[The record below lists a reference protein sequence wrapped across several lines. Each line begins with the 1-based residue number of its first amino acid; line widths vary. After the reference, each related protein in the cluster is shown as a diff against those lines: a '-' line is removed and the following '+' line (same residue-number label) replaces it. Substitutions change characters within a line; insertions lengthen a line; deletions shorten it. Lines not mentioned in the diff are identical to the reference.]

1 MPTKKQE
8 IGDKYED
15 FSKQILLLTEIS
27 WEDGIVFDKNYNS
40 ENDKIEGASGA
51 KHQIDIHLVSSQYN
65 NYHLLCECKCHK
77 GSVEKTEACSFVT
90 VIMDIKKKNPDWNVI
105 ACFTSNLGFQKG
117 AVQILLY
124 YDIAPLDLED
134 VSEKEFKITI
144 TESSISPKIEITK
157 VYLKNNEVANCY
169 DGFINDDRGG
179 VLRPQYLLGYYEL
192 LDENNNIIDDLIHH
206 YGFFKTGNRKHVN
219 NEFDVFKSLEKQIEL
234 DRIEGI
240 AKGPCESGPS
250 TSTSIIKSDVKAVLK
265 LSKDTY
271 YHFKKDGTIEKK
283 DFREL
288 KDRD

>member
-15 FSKQILLLTEIS
+15 LSMQILLLKEIS
-27 WEDGIVFDKNYNS
+27 WEEGIVFDKVYDNG
-40 ENDKIEGASGA
+40 NDKIEGASGA
-51 KHQIDIHLVSSQYN
+51 KHQIDIHLVSSQHN

-90 VIMDIKKKNPDWNVI
+90 VITDIKKKNPDWNVI

-144 TESSISPKIEITK
+144 TESSISTDIKITN

-169 DGFINDDRGG
+169 DGFTNDDRGDI
-179 VLRPQYLLGYYEL
+179 LRPQYILSYYEL
-192 LDENNNIIDDLIHH
+192 LDENNNIINDLIHH
-206 YGFFKTGNRKHVN
+206 YGFFKTGNRKYVN
-219 NEFDVFKSLEKQIEL
+219 NEFDVFKSLEKNVEL
-234 DRIEGI
+234 DRIEGF
-240 AKGPCESGPS
+240 ANGARKNEPS
-250 TSTSIIKSDVKAVLK
+250 TSTSIIKSDVKAILK

-283 DFREL
+283 NFSEL
-288 KDRD
+288 KDNN